1 MDKKYILD
9 KLSQIDKNKYSISE
23 LGLFGSY
30 AKDNADDNSD
40 IDILVKLEF
49 KKGMYQNFCELQK
62 ELEKIFNRKVDLIEK
77 GTFDYEFKNNNVR
90 EYKEKIK
97 EEILASNEIH
107 YIGDGI
113 TNSELVFSGKE
124 FFKVLE
130 FLFEN
135 VPEHH
140 YFFDEDKR
148 WCLLIATE
156 GWIAYGEKTCKNNI

>member
-77 GTFDYEFKNNNVR
+77 GTFDYEFRSDNVR
-90 EYKEKIK
+90 KYKEKIK
-97 EEILASNEIH
+97 EEILGSVI
-107 YIGDGI
+107 Y
-113 TNSELVFSGKE
+113 ELCQNTRDSSTRR
-124 FFKVLE
+124 VLVVRPV
-130 FLFEN
+130 L
-135 VPEHH
+135 V
-140 YFFDEDKR
+140 R
-148 WCLLIATE
+148 V
-156 GWIAYGEKTCKNNI
+156 